1 VEKEEEEEVE
11 GGKGGRTKLVSQVE
25 GVSKAVEPFDAT
37 GKGIR

>member
-1 VEKEEEEEVE
+1 VEKEEETWRVAR
-11 GGKGGRTKLVSQVE
+11 GGRTKPGSEVE